1 MSDVHVRV
9 NAAECTNRGSQRV
22 GTSISMAPPAKLP
35 PAANCAGQASPSTP
49 ICEGNAMGD
58 MQLPTGRMYTSSH
71 SWLALTPGEALS
83 DYPLRAGITATAL
96 DGLDVVGLDL
106 PAVRST
112 VNAGAPCALIWSS
125 SRTVVTM
132 YAPLSGLVTLT
143 NIAAIEDPQLV
154 ARDPHYAGWLFAILP
169 FHTSSTKDLLAPA
182 QYTDELSEAV

>member
-1 MSDVHVRV
+1 
-9 NAAECTNRGSQRV
+9 
-22 GTSISMAPPAKLP
+22 
-35 PAANCAGQASPSTP
+35 
-49 ICEGNAMGD
+49 MGD

-132 YAPLSGLVTLT
+132 YAPQWPGHADQYRCDRRSST
-143 NIAAIEDPQLV
+143 
-154 ARDPHYAGWLFAILP
+154 RSSRPHYSGWLFAILP

-182 QYTDELSEAV
+182 QYTDELSEAI